1 MRQIFQTKPVAL
13 FGSMRQAAPGQSEC
27 RFSML
32 AGDMN
37 KNRSTPFQ
45 RRFSARQLNQFGALG
60 LIAYVILSVSAAFSI
75 LGPTT
80 HPSRELYPFFT
91 WSLFSSVHEEST
103 EYRITVLALD
113 GQAFEPPADMRRIDA
128 FPAFGDS
135 RSLGFK
141 ALQNLG
147 RAISKGAENSDR
159 QRKLFGDRFFGRHD
173 VDYRIS
179 RHDYNPLDRWRDGR
193 SGDRVTTI
201 GTFTFRGAS

>member
-1 MRQIFQTKPVAL
+1 
-13 FGSMRQAAPGQSEC
+13 
-27 RFSML
+27 ML
-32 AGDMN
+32 ADEMN
-37 KNRSTPFQ
+37 KDCNTPIQ
-45 RRFSARQLNQFGALG
+45 RRFSARWLNQFGVLG
-60 LIAYVILSVSAAFSI
+60 LVAYVILSVSAAFTI

-91 WSLFSSVHEEST
+91 WSLFSKVNEESS
-103 EYRITVLALD
+103 EFRITVLALD
-113 GQAFEPPADMRRIDA
+113 GQAFEPPVDMRRIDI

-147 RAISKGAENSDR
+147 RAIGKGARDSDR

-179 RHDYNPLDRWRDGR
+179 RHDYNPLDRWRDGP
-193 SGDRVTTI
+193 SGDRVTKI
-201 GTFTFRGAS
+201 GTFSFRGAS